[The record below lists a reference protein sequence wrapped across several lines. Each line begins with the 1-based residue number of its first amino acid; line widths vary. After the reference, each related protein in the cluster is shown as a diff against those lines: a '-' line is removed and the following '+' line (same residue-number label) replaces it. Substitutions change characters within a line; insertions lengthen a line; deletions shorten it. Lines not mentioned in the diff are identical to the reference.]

1 MNIIDDF
8 VGFTRYCSQNEG
20 DGEKLVKGILLFYIT
35 EAEINKRLVS
45 KQEKMKLYAVWLVNH
60 ANEWGFDKERKESF
74 AEMISMLKEHIGT
87 LSKDDAQ
94 KYLALRNMAT
104 SERVLLKGREPNI
117 FERYLIDNE
126 NRLPS
131 LAEKITVDKPIFSME
146 TIAKVYNICN
156 GKQWESVSEQF
167 LFTCLNAPQ
176 TSKLILKRGEKDRFF
191 HLIKALTDKITNKET
206 KKDWIFQ
213 VENVYNGGKRRINRK
228 QLNTVDSGENGDFID
243 SLNAL

>member
-60 ANEWGFDKERKESF
+60 ANKWGFDKERKESF

-104 SERVLLKGREPNI
+104 SERVLLNGREPNI

-131 LAEKITVDKPIFSME
+131 LAEKVTVDKPIFSME

-176 TSKLILKRGEKDRFF
+176 TSKLVLKCGEKDRFF
-191 HLIKALTDKITNKET
+191 CLMKVLSDKITNRET
-206 KKDWIFQ
+206 KNNWILQ
-213 VENVYNGGKRRINRK
+213 VEKVYNGGRRRINKK
-228 QLNTVDSGENGDFID
+228 QLKTEDSGINVDFID